1 MNPSSFSLTCA
12 GPSFKFSLPKVSGKP
27 VDFIRILHSSVC
39 SEESY
44 DMAQALHNTRLN
56 MVTRLSTKDRALAE
70 IIESV
75 DHYLF
80 VLHPFFNSLKN
91 QTSVRL
97 DAEMIFEWIGS
108 FSNNKVAQRFPD
120 VIFEVAMTLHTKA
133 ILHYNLAKQLLNSDP
148 AGNLPVAGQHL
159 HAAAGVMDY
168 LASVLLPQ
176 WINGTK
182 RPPEASATV
191 CKAMAD
197 FFTAETQ
204 HMVVAKK
211 ALENGA
217 VSMLT
222 VKLCVSALRVVD
234 EGLDRFE
241 SISKEDLCFGLYN
254 PIFNRT
260 FYAAL
265 VYFYSGEVAR
275 TKNNDVGIALGYYR
289 ESLVR
294 VKDLYTGTKERVL
307 RFDRLCIDNPSIR
320 AGVRFLESAIETS
333 TALAKRDNDM
343 IFFQPVPGH
352 RDLPSLPE
360 GVLVMVRKMYGP
372 PPGNGVILFTF
383 DATRARIPVGTRWV
397 PPAVVVSSAPPA
409 SAMPSVIANG
419 ASSKT
424 EVIDADHKFA
434 IELQRKLDT
443 GEHI

>member
-1 MNPSSFSLTCA
+1 
-12 GPSFKFSLPKVSGKP
+12 
-27 VDFIRILHSSVC
+27 
-39 SEESY
+39 
-44 DMAQALHNTRLN
+44 
-56 MVTRLSTKDRALAE
+56 MVTRLTTKDKALLE

-75 DHYLF
+75 DHYLSI
-80 VLHPFFNSLKN
+80 LLPFFNSLKN

-97 DAEMIFEWIGS
+97 DAEMIFEWVGS
-108 FSNNKVAQRFPD
+108 FSNNKIAQRFPD

-133 ILHYNLAKQLLNSDP
+133 ILHYNLAKQLLYSDP
-148 AGNLPVAGQHL
+148 TGNLPVAGQHL

-176 WINGTK
+176 WINSTK
-182 RPPEASATV
+182 RPPEANASV

-197 FFTAETQ
+197 LFTAETQ

-211 ALENGA
+211 ALDGGVA
-217 VSMLT
+217 SMLT

-241 SISKEDLCFGLYN
+241 SINKEEICFGLYN

-294 VKDLYTGTKERVL
+294 VKDLSTGTKERVL
-307 RFDRLCIDNPSIR
+307 RYDRLCAEYPFVK
-320 AGVRFLESAIETS
+320 AGVRYLESAIETS

-360 GVLVMVRKMYGP
+360 GVLVMVRKMYNP
-372 PPGNGVILFTF
+372 PAVDGVILFTF

-397 PPAVVVSSAPPA
+397 PPAIVASSAPPA
-409 SAMPSVIANG
+409 PVIPSFV
-419 ASSKT
+419 ASSGSKM
-424 EVIDADHKFA
+424 EVIDADHKYA
-434 IELQRKLDT
+434 MELQRKLDA